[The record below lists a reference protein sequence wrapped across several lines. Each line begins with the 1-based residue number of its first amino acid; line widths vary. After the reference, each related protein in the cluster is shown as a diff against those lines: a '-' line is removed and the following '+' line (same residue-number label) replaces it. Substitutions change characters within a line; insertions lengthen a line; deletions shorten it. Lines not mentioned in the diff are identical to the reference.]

1 VPRPDAPAPAARSGA
16 TLRRAGP
23 GLKSAASSRCPVRT
37 RRRRRRAAAPPSA
50 DRCTARMDHPL
61 QNWAGPG
68 LTSAVGL
75 HGAPSGRAGAGG
87 AQRRHP
93 PPGRSRPHIGG
104 QPPRCPVRTR
114 RRRRRAAAPPSAGPV
129 KASHRRSASTV
140 PVRTRRRWRRAAAS
154 PSAGPVPASHWRPVS
169 TVPRPDAAGV
179 GGLQRRQAHR
189 QAAHVGVGSPRATRS
204 IRSFE
209 SRRFTIR
216 DSDRNASRLEFSE
229 FEIRIFYLSVG
240 LSGRTDPTAPATEPQ
255 RRRRPF
261 ERGHFGSRY
270 RRRSLRTRRRRREP

>member
-1 VPRPDAPAPAARSGA
+1 MSFAPRADPLSKACNFKISVGPGRPTTVRSGADRPAGAVKASHRQSASTVPVRTRRRRRRAAASPSAGPAPASHRRSASTVPRPDAPAPAARSGA

-23 GLKSAASSRCPVRT
+23 GLTSAAS
-37 RRRRRRAAAPPSA
+37 
-50 DRCTARMDHPL
+50 
-61 QNWAGPG
+61 
-68 LTSAVGL
+68 L

-104 QPPRCPVRTR
+104 QPPRCPSG
-114 RRRRRAAAPPSAGPV
+114 RAGA
-129 KASHRRSASTV
+129 
-140 PVRTRRRWRRAAAS
+140 
-154 PSAGPVPASHWRPVS
+154 
-169 TVPRPDAAGV
+169 

-209 SRRFTIR
+209 SRSFTIR

-229 FEIRIFYLSVG
+229 FEIRIILS
-240 LSGRTDPTAPATEPQ
+240 R
-255 RRRRPF
+255 
-261 ERGHFGSRY
+261 
-270 RRRSLRTRRRRREP
+270 